1 MIKILLLGGEYMS
14 NYITDETAMNN
25 EDKSNCGSSEGN
37 TFKDYD
43 DEPYSDDNVLVRSL
57 KRRSFL
63 ISSSNF

>member
-1 MIKILLLGGEYMS
+1 MS
-14 NYITDETAMNN
+14 NYITDENAMNKD
-25 EDKSNCGSSEGN
+25 DKLNCGSPEGN

>member
-1 MIKILLLGGEYMS
+1 MS

-25 EDKSNCGSSEGN
+25 EDKSNCGSPEGSISG
-37 TFKDYD
+37 DYD
-43 DEPYSDDNVLVRSL
+43 DQPYNDDNVLVRSL